1 VIRSL
6 WKGTISFGMVAIPA
20 KLFTAADDKKVQ
32 LHLLHRSC
40 QTRIQLPKWCPSC
53 QQKVEPTD
61 LQRVYEFAKGQ
72 YVPLE
77 DADLEKLPLK
87 TLKTVEVVEFVD
99 PKGID
104 PRAVEKSFFLAP
116 DEEMGGKAF
125 CLLLKAMEAT
135 GLCAVAKLA
144 RGEREHLALLRPYG
158 KLLLLQT
165 LFYADEL
172 RDPGVI
178 PAPEMA
184 VSERELAM
192 ALNLV
197 KALRVE
203 KLDLSKFHD
212 DYREAFYTLIEAKIA
227 GKELKAVEA
236 PVPTGAVDLESSL
249 MASIEAILAQKGV
262 EPEQAKVA

>member
-1 VIRSL
+1 MIRSL

-104 PRAVEKSFFLAP
+104 PRAVEKSYFLAA
-116 DEEMGGKAF
+116 DDAMSGKAF

-135 GLCAVAKLA
+135 GLCGVAKLV

-158 KLLLLQT
+158 RLLLLQE

-172 RDPGVI
+172 RDPAGI
-178 PAPEMA
+178 PVPEMA
-184 VSERELAM
+184 VSERELSM

-197 KALRVE
+197 KAMKVE
-203 KLDLSKFHD
+203 ALDLSKFKD
-212 DYREAFYTLIEAKIA
+212 DYREAFYALIEAKLQ
-227 GKELKAVEA
+227 GRELTAVEA
-236 PVPTGAVDLESSL
+236 PQATQGADLEKSL
-249 MASIEAILAQKGV
+249 MASIEAFLADK
-262 EPEQAKVA
+262 AKAPA